1 MDNKGSES
9 GHLMLITPERVFYSG
24 LLGRPRER
32 CPGAFHVYVAIR
44 DGLQLTT
51 AEGVTVHDELV
62 VTMPDLRHTITSE
75 YRAAICVAI
84 EPESVS
90 AGALEAWA
98 SRLPGPDRASFARRI
113 RAAYE
118 HLLNRQGRH
127 DIDSAAFDTMCFG
140 EPLPH
145 RTLDPRVVK
154 AIAQIQTFC
163 GEPVTAASCAA
174 RAGLSASRFLH
185 LFKQETGISFRSFRA
200 LEARTAF
207 AAFCQ
212 PGPQLGASGAGHRL
226 SRLDAFFA
234 LDPAVLRP
242 ETAGDLLRFTRSR
255 NFTAAVPRRPQIA
268 SGRKKPA
275 EAGAHDRGTSRQSR

>member
-1 MDNKGSES
+1 MDKKGSES
-9 GHLMLITPERVFYSG
+9 GHLMLITPERVFYAG

-44 DGLQLTT
+44 DGLLLAT
-51 AEGVTVHDELV
+51 AEGLTIHDELV
-62 VTMPDLRHTITSE
+62 VTMPNLRHTITSE

-84 EPESVS
+84 EPESVG

-98 SRLPGPDRASFARRI
+98 TRLSGPDRASFARRI
-113 RAAYE
+113 RATYE

-154 AIAQIQTFC
+154 AIARIQTFC

-174 RAGLSASRFLH
+174 QAGLSASRFLH

-200 LEARTAF
+200 WKRARHLLHFANQDLNLAHLAQDIGYPDSTHFSHSIRRFYGLKPRAIFSGSRDLAIYRSDPPEAADSEWT
-207 AAFCQ
+207 Q
-212 PGPQLGASGAGHRL
+212 
-226 SRLDAFFA
+226 
-234 LDPAVLRP
+234 
-242 ETAGDLLRFTRSR
+242 
-255 NFTAAVPRRPQIA
+255 
-268 SGRKKPA
+268 
-275 EAGAHDRGTSRQSR
+275 EAG